1 MTTPVQAQADSARP
15 ALARRVAQAS
25 GFAGP
30 AGAGP
35 PLSPEEVRFA
45 VSEGLGSLL
54 GYRLRAAAALVERDE
69 DRVLLSR
76 QYRAGI
82 AQEIAQGAALAEV
95 GDLFA
100 RLELPF
106 LRLKA
111 AALRGTVLP
120 EGTRPASDIDLLVPR
135 RRFEAAIDI
144 LRRAGFTLRG
154 DSRRALTVSRYHE
167 RNLERGGL
175 ILDLHRDL
183 AAWPL
188 FPIAYDDLSTGALPA
203 PGGGR
208 VPEPARLLV
217 SLAAHATQHGFAVPF
232 RSIVDALAVI
242 RTLGPEPGRV
252 VETARRWR
260 VTRGTSL
267 LLSWLD
273 RLGLEAADW
282 QRAAQELAGNWPVGR
297 FVDQLPLAGPP
308 DSVAG
313 RRRERG
319 WRARLSDRRWRT
331 LAFYGY
337 RGALWAGDVTLRA
350 LPARLREGLQEIGSE
365 RPTTSPPPRA

>member
-1 MTTPVQAQADSARP
+1 MTAPVQSQADSARP
-15 ALARRVAQAS
+15 WLARRVAQAC

-208 VPEPARLLV
+208 
-217 SLAAHATQHGFAVPF
+217 
-232 RSIVDALAVI
+232 
-242 RTLGPEPGRV
+242 
-252 VETARRWR
+252 
-260 VTRGTSL
+260 
-267 LLSWLD
+267 
-273 RLGLEAADW
+273 
-282 QRAAQELAGNWPVGR
+282 
-297 FVDQLPLAGPP
+297 
-308 DSVAG
+308 
-313 RRRERG
+313 
-319 WRARLSDRRWRT
+319 
-331 LAFYGY
+331 
-337 RGALWAGDVTLRA
+337 
-350 LPARLREGLQEIGSE
+350 
-365 RPTTSPPPRA
+365 